1 MGQLALP
8 LFIAGTG
15 MQAYSKY
22 QEGQAAA
29 QEAKNAAV
37 MEEYNAQ
44 VAEQAAKA
52 AENRSM
58 YEQER
63 QLLEAK
69 RVKGAQAAA
78 IAGAGGIPGAGS
90 NLLLQAKQAS
100 ELELDN
106 LMIGYEGLTEAQ
118 RARSQAAGYRLQ
130 GSIYK
135 QKAKNL
141 KQAGLIG
148 AGTSL
153 LTGFSSYK
161 DLYGSA
167 GSGGLTQEGK
177 AILYGGRY

>member
-15 MQAYSKY
+15 MQAYSQY
-22 QEGQAAA
+22 SQGQAAA
-29 QEAKNAAV
+29 QEAKNAAA

-44 VAEQAAKA
+44 VAEQSAKA

-63 QLLEAK
+63 QLEEAK

-78 IAGAGGIPGAGS
+78 IAASGGIPGAGS

-118 RARSQAAGYRLQ
+118 RARTAAAGYRMQ

-135 QKAKNL
+135 QKAKNF
-141 KQAGLIG
+141 KRAGLIG

-153 LTGFSSYK
+153 LTGFSSYNE
-161 DLYGSA
+161 LYGKA
-167 GSGGLTQEGK
+167 GGGLTQEGK